1 MKALAIN
8 ASARINGN
16 TAVLLKHVTDELEKE
31 GITTEIV
38 QLGGKKV
45 NGCIACYKCFEAK
58 NGRCAV
64 EDDFANECIAKMREA
79 DAIILGSPTYF
90 ANCTAAMK
98 ALIERAGFV
107 ARANI
112 DMFKR
117 KVGAAVV
124 SVRRAGAIHAF
135 DSINHFFTIT
145 QMIIVGSSYW
155 NIGIGREKGEVEK
168 DEEGLTTMS
177 TLGKNIA
184 WVMKKLNQK

>member
-8 ASARINGN
+8 GSPRNNVN
-16 TAVLLKHVTDELEKE
+16 TAVLLRKMLNELEIE
-31 GITTEIV
+31 GIATELI
-38 QLGGKKV
+38 QLSGKKL

-58 NGRCAV
+58 NGRCAKD
-64 EDDFANECIAKMREA
+64 DDFANECIGKMREA

-90 ANCTAAMK
+90 ADCTAAMK

-107 ARANI
+107 ARANS
-112 DMFKR
+112 DMFRR

-135 DSINHFFTIT
+135 DSVNHFFTIT
-145 QMIIVGSSYW
+145 QMIIIGSSYW

-168 DEEGLTTMS
+168 DEEGLATMT
-177 TLGKNIA
+177 TLGKNMA
-184 WVMKKLNQK
+184 WVMKKLHQK